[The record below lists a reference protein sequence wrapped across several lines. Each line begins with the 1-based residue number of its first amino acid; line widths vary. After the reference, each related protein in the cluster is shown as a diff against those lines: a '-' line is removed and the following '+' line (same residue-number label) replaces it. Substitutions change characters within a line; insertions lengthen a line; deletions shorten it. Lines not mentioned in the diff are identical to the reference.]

1 MVGELHDL
9 ALGPVSPAIAI
20 GFASLSGLLGII
32 LATRARRLTGLRRVR
47 LVVYAAVSL
56 AGPGIWLPGLVGVLG
71 LRVDG
76 SVIRIDPER
85 LAVGLGGTFVV
96 TALALLVLSYGHVGT
111 VRLIASG
118 ILLAVA
124 VTGSAAVTLG
134 SLRTGGQL
142 LADPMVAAAGL
153 AAAAIAGLML
163 AFALGLT
170 RSPGRAVA
178 FALPLGLA
186 VTAVH
191 VIAAASL
198 AVRPLPSGYVPAD
211 EVVGLNALRIV
222 LPAIILGGSVLA
234 LMCYFGLGTFTRR
247 DLRLTFDPT
256 AEGEQIEPW
265 MIEQVRARVALS
277 STALTPSSGWGSNV
291 WAETTVAV
299 RSIPLL
305 GGTVA
310 SAFARPR
317 PAIQGAAE
325 HLAAGTIDGVVSAAE
340 GAAESAP
347 AWRPVPGWGV
357 PGAARSMMSPAPE
370 PAHAGAPAGEAPWR
384 SQRPDRWDRREWDQH
399 ERSQREAAE
408 GNESRLP
415 RRTPTM
421 NSRPGQY
428 AQPAERA
435 KRKPAPEVLVAAG
448 GDDWLAPTPGRPP
461 LPRRNARP

>member
-1 MVGELHDL
+1 MVGELHNL

-32 LATRARRLTGLRRVR
+32 LATRARRLTGLRRLR

-56 AGPGIWLPGLVGVLG
+56 AGPGIWLSGLVGVLG
-71 LRVDG
+71 LRVEG

-85 LAVGLGGTFVV
+85 LAIGLGGTVAV
-96 TALALLVLSYGHVGT
+96 TGLALLVLCYGRMGVF
-111 VRLIASG
+111 RLLTSG

-124 VTGSAAVTLG
+124 VAGSAAVTLG
-134 SLRTGGQL
+134 SLTTGGQL
-142 LADPMVAAAGL
+142 LADPLVAAAGL
-153 AAAAIAGLML
+153 AVAAIAGLVL
-163 AFALGLT
+163 ASSLGLT
-170 RSPGRAVA
+170 RSLGRAIA
-178 FALPLGLA
+178 ITLPLGLV

-191 VIAAASL
+191 VLAAASL
-198 AVRPLPSGYVPAD
+198 AVRPLPSGLVPAD

-234 LMCYFGLGTFTRR
+234 LMCYFGLGTITRR
-247 DLRLTFDPT
+247 DLRLAFDPT
-256 AEGEQIEPW
+256 AEGDQIEPW

-277 STALTPSSGWGSNV
+277 STALTPSGSWGGNV

-305 GGTVA
+305 SGTVA

-325 HLAAGTIDGVVSAAE
+325 SLAGGTIDGVVA
-340 GAAESAP
+340 AAESASESAP
-347 AWRPVPGWGV
+347 TWRPVPGWGV
-357 PGAARSMMSPAPE
+357 PSATRSMMGPAHE

-399 ERSQREAAE
+399 DRSQREAAE

-428 AQPAERA
+428 AQPAERV
-435 KRKPAPEVLVAAG
+435 KRTPAPEVLVAAG
-448 GDDWLAPTPGRPP
+448 GDDSLAPTPGRPP